1 MESNNEKQ
9 VVDLYAAAQKLAFFL
24 RGKVHTDNMVVRQ
37 LPNTGINAQALTT
50 ENCLSLEQAQCWWVP
65 SIDGAI
71 AVLVAPMRYVW
82 HIKYGAQLELPV
94 WSPGLR
100 TVWFAHLN
108 STGIPVPVSHFGIVP
123 NTWNLKTPIKII
135 HLEEG
140 ESNAIQ
146 RAQHNWGQIAF
157 SCWAATLLDTAT
169 VIHEKLKTP
178 ADAG

>member
-1 MESNNEKQ
+1 MNSNNEKQ
-9 VVDLYAAAQKLAFFL
+9 VVDLYAAAQKLAFLL

-37 LPNTGINAQALTT
+37 LSNTGINVQALTT
-50 ENCLSLEQAQCWWVP
+50 ENFLSLEQAQCWWVP
-65 SIDGAI
+65 SLEGSI
-71 AVLVAPMRYVW
+71 AVLVAPMRHIW
-82 HIKYGAQLELPV
+82 HVKYNAQLDLPV
-94 WSPGLR
+94 WSTDLR

-108 STGIPVPVSHFGIVP
+108 STGIPVLVSHFGIVP
-123 NTWNLKTPIKII
+123 SQWNLKTPIKII

-140 ESNAIQ
+140 ESKAIK

-157 SCWAATLLDTAT
+157 NCWAATLLDAAT